1 MLHDAHVSGT
11 PGRPPWIFPTR
22 MLNLSASVMLGYVSH
37 LARIDVGEHAYGA
50 RGVAMLRKGTAK
62 KVTIFVNEDTQHH
75 FGSLCEAILT
85 FLLHKGVSGATAT
98 RAMAGFGA
106 HHVIHTTK
114 IEVLTEHLPIR
125 IEFIESA
132 EKVDELMPTLYDM
145 VTDGVI
151 EVQDTNVVKVANKE
165 RPAPPKGP
173 HMEMR
178 GTARLMRIYMG
189 ESDKWQGEPL
199 YEAILKR
206 LRLMDIAGATV
217 YRGILGYGVK
227 GHTHKSGRLP
237 FSLDLPVMISVV
249 DTDEKLAPAINE
261 IESMMQDG
269 LIVLSNVDVI
279 RLLHSRPATDSAHA
293 NG

>member
-1 MLHDAHVSGT
+1 MLQK
-11 PGRPPWIFPTR
+11 
-22 MLNLSASVMLGYVSH
+22 
-37 LARIDVGEHAYGA
+37 GA
-50 RGVAMLRKGTAK
+50 AK
-62 KVTIFVNEDTQHH
+62 KVTIFINEDTHHH
-75 FGSLCEAILT
+75 FGSLCDSILT

-106 HHVIHTTK
+106 HQVMHTTK

-132 EKVDELMPTLYDM
+132 QKVDELMPRLYDL

-151 EVQDTNVVKVANKE
+151 EVQDTQVVKVANKE
-165 RPAPPKGP
+165 RPSPAKEPRT
-173 HMEMR
+173 ELR
-178 GTARLMRIYMG
+178 GTARLMRIYLG

-199 YEAILKR
+199 YAAIVQR
-206 LRLMDIAGATV
+206 LRFMEIAGATV

-237 FSLDLPVMISVV
+237 FSRDLPIMIAVV
-249 DTDEKLAPAINE
+249 DTEEKLSRAIDD
-261 IESMMQDG
+261 IESMMEDG
-269 LIVLSNVDVI
+269 IIVLSDVEVI
-279 RLLHSRPATDSAHA
+279 RLVRSRPESTHA

>member
-1 MLHDAHVSGT
+1 MLQ
-11 PGRPPWIFPTR
+11 
-22 MLNLSASVMLGYVSH
+22 
-37 LARIDVGEHAYGA
+37 
-50 RGVAMLRKGTAK
+50 KGTAK

-75 FGSLCEAILT
+75 FGSLCDSILT

-106 HHVIHTTK
+106 HQVMHTTK

-125 IEFIESA
+125 IEFIETA
-132 EKVDELMPTLYDM
+132 AKVDELMPTLYDM

-151 EVQDTNVVKVANKE
+151 EVQDTQVVKVASKE
-165 RPAPPKGP
+165 RPSPPKGP
-173 HMEMR
+173 HTETR

-199 YEAILKR
+199 YEAIVKR

-217 YRGILGYGVK
+217 YRGILGYGAK

-237 FSLDLPVMISVV
+237 FSHDLPVMITVV
-249 DTDEKLAPAINE
+249 DSAERLAQAVDQ

-269 LIVLSNVDVI
+269 IIVTSDVE
-279 RLLHSRPATDSAHA
+279 LHRIEHEVPHEEAQVK
-293 NG
+293 

>member
-1 MLHDAHVSGT
+1 MLQ
-11 PGRPPWIFPTR
+11 
-22 MLNLSASVMLGYVSH
+22 
-37 LARIDVGEHAYGA
+37 
-50 RGVAMLRKGTAK
+50 KGTAK

-75 FGSLCEAILT
+75 FGSLCDSILT

-106 HHVIHTTK
+106 HQVMHTTK

-151 EVQDTNVVKVANKE
+151 EVQDTQVVKVANKE
-165 RPAPPKGP
+165 RPSPPKGP
-173 HMEMR
+173 HTEMR

-199 YEAILKR
+199 YEAIVKR
-206 LRLMDIAGATV
+206 LRLMDIAGRHRV
-217 YRGILGYGVK
+217 PGHSRIRGEGPHPQERAASVLARSAGHDFGCGLGGEA
-227 GHTHKSGRLP
+227 GQGC
-237 FSLDLPVMISVV
+237 
-249 DTDEKLAPAINE
+249 NE

-269 LIVLSNVDVI
+269 IIVF
-279 RLLHSRPATDSAHA
+279 PTWM
-293 NG
+293 

>member
-1 MLHDAHVSGT
+1 MLH
-11 PGRPPWIFPTR
+11 
-22 MLNLSASVMLGYVSH
+22 
-37 LARIDVGEHAYGA
+37 
-50 RGVAMLRKGTAK
+50 KGTAK

-75 FGSLCEAILT
+75 FSTLCDSILT

-106 HHVIHTTK
+106 HQVMHTTK

-151 EVQDTNVVKVANKE
+151 EVQDTQVVKVANKE
-165 RPAPPKGP
+165 RSSPPPKGP
-173 HMEMR
+173 HMETR

-189 ESDKWQGEPL
+189 ESDKWQGEYL
-199 YEAILKR
+199 YEAIVKR

-227 GHTHKSGRLP
+227 GHTHKTGHLP
-237 FSLDLPVMISVV
+237 FSHDLPVMISVV
-249 DTDEKLAPAINE
+249 DSDEKLAKAVTE

-269 LIVLSNVDVI
+269 IIVFSDVDVI
-279 RLLHSRPATDSAHA
+279 RLVHSSPAVEASHA